1 MSTITPSRT
10 FHPMKRLF
18 LALLFLFMTS
28 SQAWSMTITVST
40 ISTDPVDELRVFKPF
55 ADYLAHTLSE
65 SGSDIDKVDVKIA
78 GSVPQVVNWLKRG
91 KIDLFIDS
99 SITALQVNKLSG
111 SQYMLRRWKKGRG
124 EYRSVIFTR
133 ADSTISN
140 LGDLKGQ
147 VIAFEEPFS
156 TSGFMLPAIQFGLQG
171 IELESVNS
179 PRDLP
184 SPNVVGTIM
193 AYDNETQ
200 VTWVERDMVAA
211 AAISEGDFSDFEKT
225 ALEPLRIVQFTEYVP
240 YHVVSQR
247 ADLDAE
253 LADQIKGTLKR
264 VHETEQGR
272 KMLMEFE
279 RPSKFDDIPPKL
291 LSNTLKFEP
300 HLTSLLPVN

>member
-1 MSTITPSRT
+1 
-10 FHPMKRLF
+10 
-18 LALLFLFMTS
+18 
-28 SQAWSMTITVST
+28 
-40 ISTDPVDELRVFKPF
+40 
-55 ADYLAHTLSE
+55 
-65 SGSDIDKVDVKIA
+65 
-78 GSVPQVVNWLKRG
+78 VVNWLKRG

-279 RPSKFDDIPPKL
+279 RTSKFDDIPPKL